1 MKTENPFGEMTAEE
15 KKNMIIE
22 RQLQMLDAFHARHA
36 ISEEDYERGVKY
48 LQSQA
53 DRFHPQPDR
62 YIPQHVL
69 L

>member
-36 ISEEDYERGVKY
+36 ISEEDYKHGVKY
-48 LQSQA
+48 LQSQESSPELQ
-53 DRFHPQPDR
+53 F
-62 YIPQHVL
+62 L
-69 L
+69 LLSFSCLTF

>member
-22 RQLQMLDAFHARHA
+22 HQLQMLDTFHARHA

-53 DRFHPQPDR
+53 HN
-62 YIPQHVL
+62 
-69 L
+69 

>member
-1 MKTENPFGEMTAEE
+1 MKTENPFGEMTAEK

-22 RQLQMLDAFHARHA
+22 RQLQMLDAFHERHA

-53 DRFHPQPDR
+53 HN
-62 YIPQHVL
+62 
-69 L
+69 

>member
-1 MKTENPFGEMTAEE
+1 MDVISPSPAERNRNLETENTFGEMTAEE

-53 DRFHPQPDR
+53 HN
-62 YIPQHVL
+62 
-69 L
+69 